1 MKAIL
6 ALTLIIIC
14 NISFSQKIDSSNCM
28 CSYTYTM
35 SYPKKAQ
42 DKKISGTV
50 IIEFDR
56 DSTCVFSN
64 PKVIKSLGYGCDEE
78 AMRAASQ
85 MMNSSKKCAVK
96 CPRQKCSNGK
106 IKKPFTFLYTDE
118 R

>member
-1 MKAIL
+1 MKEIL
-6 ALTLIIIC
+6 VLTFIIIC
-14 NISFSQKIDSSNCM
+14 NISFSQKIDISNCM

-42 DKKISGTV
+42 DNKISGTV
-50 IIEFDR
+50 IIEFDQ

-64 PKVIKSLGYGCDEE
+64 PKVIKGLGYGCDE

-85 MMNSSKKCAVK
+85 MMNNSKKCAVK
-96 CPRQKCSNGK
+96 CPGQKCGNGK

>member
-6 ALTLIIIC
+6 ALNFIIIC
-14 NISFSQKIDSSNCM
+14 NSSFSQKIDSSNCM

-42 DKKISGTV
+42 NNKISGTV
-50 IIEFDR
+50 IIEFDQ
-56 DSTCVFSN
+56 DSICVFSN
-64 PKVIKSLGYGCDEE
+64 PKLIKGLGYGCDEE

-85 MMNSSKKCAVK
+85 MINSSKKCAVK
-96 CPRQKCSNGK
+96 CPGQKCGNGK
-106 IKKPFTFLYTDE
+106 IKKPFTFLYTVE